1 MLSKKRKYV
10 DESAARGYQLY
21 DSIVGLY
28 ARGKVDAAECA
39 RILAEAAG
47 ADVLK
52 RAKSM
57 LLDASQDQCS
67 TVDVDVDVAP
77 SNALQ
82 RSSLELD
89 EQAVQEEL
97 TVLQKALANEEGS
110 MEKIKSELASWRK
123 DQNQTTIYAIARDV
137 DRRPQPAG
145 PFEQE
150 LDLMNA
156 TFVPP
161 LKRYVQIALD
171 DRNKTKIRGKLG
183 DAWTLRHVP

>member
-1 MLSKKRKYV
+1 MRFANARLRALKAAGGDEWKALQERGRIALEGRRAGVQQVKRKGGHLPGPTGPLKRSKALLL
-10 DESAARGYQLY
+10 DGT
-21 DSIVGLY
+21 
-28 ARGKVDAAECA
+28 
-39 RILAEAAG
+39 
-47 ADVLK
+47 ADV
-52 RAKSM
+52 
-57 LLDASQDQCS
+57 
-67 TVDVDVDVAP
+67 T

-97 TVLQKALANEEGS
+97 TVLQKALADEEGS

-123 DQNQTTIYAIARDV
+123 DQITTCAVAGDV

-150 LDLMNA
+150 LDLTNA

-161 LKRYVQIALD
+161 LKRYLQIALD
-171 DRNKTKIRGKLG
+171 VHNKTRIRGKLG